1 MLLNSFIQDLAQI
14 YGQIVN
20 FHQCVRKRQSFC
32 QMQRLTNQRAK
43 LTVEFT
49 AKLFWVISIIASVMH
64 TKNRI
69 GFATD
74 CKSDPVFQFE
84 TEFFQSH
91 VCALYIIH
99 SSLRSF
105 QSQTARQESSSLTLI
120 SWKVVTVSTPVMVIC
135 A

>member
-1 MLLNSFIQDLAQI
+1 MAKRKKHHNDTPLNPAIPSDINKNPDDL
-14 YGQIVN
+14 
-20 FHQCVRKRQSFC
+20 QSI
-32 QMQRLTNQRAK
+32 TN
-43 LTVEFT
+43 
-49 AKLFWVISIIASVMH
+49 H
-64 TKNRI
+64 P
-69 GFATD
+69 G
-74 CKSDPVFQFE
+74 FQFE

>member
-1 MLLNSFIQDLAQI
+1 MQRLTN
-14 YGQIVN
+14 
-20 FHQCVRKRQSFC
+20 
-32 QMQRLTNQRAK
+32 QRLTNQRAK

-84 TEFFQSH
+84 TEFFLSPFFDK
-91 VCALYIIH
+91 
-99 SSLRSF
+99 S
-105 QSQTARQESSSLTLI
+105 TLFSKACGNCPNI
-120 SWKVVTVSTPVMVIC
+120 GVFL
-135 A
+135 

>member
-1 MLLNSFIQDLAQI
+1 VLLNSFIQDLAQI

-84 TEFFQSH
+84 TEFFLSPFFDK
-91 VCALYIIH
+91 
-99 SSLRSF
+99 S
-105 QSQTARQESSSLTLI
+105 TLFSKACGNCPNI
-120 SWKVVTVSTPVMVIC
+120 GVFL
-135 A
+135 